1 VPNNISKRVLLFG
14 KDGMLGRSIYD
25 KLKNNT
31 EIELIATSRRE
42 KTRFYF
48 DIRSCD
54 LDKTITIH
62 QPDYVINCL
71 GITNPKLKSFGTAL
85 KVNSYFQSKLAR
97 NIAQKNI
104 FLIQFSSDGVFFGLK
119 GGYNE
124 QSFRIPR
131 SVYSL
136 TKILGEEN
144 FGNTLI
150 IRSSIIGREHGNNSK
165 SILNWFLNLPKNS
178 TIYGHTNK
186 FWNGITSNVI
196 ANFCSSAIANSYKP
210 ELVQHF
216 IPRDSVSK
224 YQLLL
229 DLRDVFNRPDVLIK
243 PRKILFKVDRRLET
257 NHVETNKLFWN
268 LAGFEEIPTVKQMLT
283 SLSKDL

>member
-1 VPNNISKRVLLFG
+1 VSSNISKRVLLFG

-25 KLKNNT
+25 KLKSNT

-54 LDKTITIH
+54 LDKTLNIY

-71 GITNPKLKSFGTAL
+71 GITNPKFNSYGTAL
-85 KVNSYFQSKLAR
+85 KVNSFFQSKLAK
-97 NIAQKNI
+97 NIAEKNI
-104 FLIQFSSDGVFFGLK
+104 FLIQFSSDGVFFGSK
-119 GGYNE
+119 GGYKE
-124 QSFRIPR
+124 QSLRIPR

-144 FGNTLI
+144 LGNTLI
-150 IRSSIIGREHGNNSK
+150 IRSSIIGLEHGNNSK

-178 TIYGHTNK
+178 AIYGHTNK

-196 ANFCSSAIANSYKP
+196 SNFCSSAIMKSYKP

-224 YQLLL
+224 YQLLM
-229 DLRDVFNRPDVLIK
+229 DLRDVFDRPDILIK
-243 PRKILFKVDRRLET
+243 PKKIRFKIDRRLET
-257 NHVETNKLFWN
+257 NQVETNKLFWK
-268 LAGFEEIPTVKQMLT
+268 LAGFEEILTVKQMLT
-283 SLSKDL
+283 NLSKDL